1 MIAAVQSAYSDF
13 GQAAD
18 PYDIGVFIQQVV
30 DEPEWRSEAKLNA
43 AFFDGLQHSTEALRK
58 MREAGI
64 KPATI
69 NKIQS
74 TLKNIMGR
82 ERTMRT
88 NPIVVPEDDDSTEGA
103 EALSAEIQRAWRLMD
118 ANRNISDAFATALKT
133 GVGWVGALKTDDPF
147 KSDYP
152 WLSPYVRWQEMWWD
166 MQAIDPLYRDGRYMI
181 RSRWETVEKIKAW
194 WPQLSRALNRTMNAP
209 RLSPETILDAWG
221 TGIPQGQRMDIE
233 IYESLEEREWINQDS
248 KKLRLF
254 EVWYKVPRRVK
265 ALRHHE
271 SGRTVLYKP
280 KNPAH
285 QFAVATGQAEILAGP
300 TDFMRMAWYAG
311 AIRLSDTPTPF
322 AHNHFP
328 YVPVLCGREDDSGVP
343 YGLVR
348 PMRSPQELLNDRNA
362 RLHYDLLAHK
372 MKIRK
377 GAVKDI
383 EAARQEWAKTDAV
396 LVIEDDV
403 PGALG
408 DIVQTDDGRE
418 TNPVHLAM
426 ARQYAEDIDSVVG
439 VHAEFRGEGA
449 GANQSGRAAG
459 ILAQASEQVL
469 GEPFDNY
476 AAARKHLALM
486 HLANI
491 TGRMANR
498 DNVPV
503 NVPRRADRGSRT
515 VMLNGTGEQGERT
528 NDLWN
533 LRVEVALS
541 ETPATPTFRE
551 AQYDILVEFFK
562 SSPPEV
568 QMQMLDYVVEA
579 SNLPNKAEL
588 ADRLRTKFGIGL
600 PKDPEQAAE
609 VQRQQQRQQQISE
622 MFEELELE
630 EKRALVAKLLSE
642 VDKNTAQTEKTSG
655 VDTEYT
661 EAQTLHEIERAQSE
675 DAEQRR
681 KGLETAAAIVD
692 MAKNPDE
699 GGEKDQ

>member
-1 MIAAVQSAYSDF
+1 M
-13 GQAAD
+13 
-18 PYDIGVFIQQVV
+18 FIQQVV
-30 DEPEWRSEAKLNA
+30 DEPEWRTEAKMNA
-43 AFFDGLQHSTEALRK
+43 AFFDGLQHSTEALARMK
-58 MREAGI
+58 AAGI

-69 NKIQS
+69 NRIQS
-74 TLKNIMGR
+74 TLKNIFGR

-88 NPIVVPEDDDSTEGA
+88 NPIVVPEDDESTEGA
-103 EALSAEIQRAWRLMD
+103 EALSAELQRAWRLMD
-118 ANRNISDAFATALKT
+118 ANRNISEAFATCLKT

-147 KSDYP
+147 KADYP

-166 MQAIDPLYRDGRYMI
+166 MQATDPLYRDGRYMI

-194 WPQLSRALNRTMNAP
+194 WPNLSRQLNQTMSAP

-221 TGIPQGQRMDIE
+221 TGIPQGQRLDLD
-233 IYESLEEREWINQDS
+233 IYESMEEREWINQDN

-254 EVWYKVPRRVK
+254 EVWYKVQRRVK

-271 SGRTVLYKP
+271 TGRTVLYNKR
-280 KNPAH
+280 NPAH
-285 QFAVATGQAEILAGP
+285 VFAVSSGQASILVGP

-311 AIRLSDTPTPF
+311 ADPAVGQPDALLAQSLPLRS
-322 AHNHFP
+322 
-328 YVPVLCGREDDSGVP
+328 VVCGREDDSGVP

-348 PMRSPQELLNDRNA
+348 PMRSPQELLNDRHA

-426 ARQYAEDIDSVVG
+426 ARQYVEDIDSVVG

-476 AAARKHLALM
+476 AAARKQIALM
-486 HLANI
+486 QLANI
-491 TGRMANR
+491 TGKMANQQ
-498 DNVPV
+498 NVPV

-515 VMLNGTGEQGERT
+515 VMLNGAGESGERT

-579 SNLPNKAEL
+579 SNLPNKGEL

-600 PKDPEQAAE
+600 PKDPEQAA
-609 VQRQQQRQQQISE
+609 RCSSSSSASSR
-622 MFEELELE
+622 F
-630 EKRALVAKLLSE
+630 
-642 VDKNTAQTEKTSG
+642 
-655 VDTEYT
+655 
-661 EAQTLHEIERAQSE
+661 
-675 DAEQRR
+675 RR
-681 KGLETAAAIVD
+681 CSRNSNWRRSAPSSPSFSPKWT
-692 MAKNPDE
+692 
-699 GGEKDQ
+699 